1 MEEMFI
7 TPIQLMSPI
16 SQISQIGQIGQTAQA
31 GEKISG
37 DRVKGQEGISAFKS
51 IFENAIND
59 VRTTDDIKVKEQYLL
74 ATGQTE
80 NPHSVQIATSNAQL
94 AVDML
99 VTLRSKAL
107 ESYNEIMRISS

>member
-7 TPIQLMSPI
+7 TPIELMSPV
-16 SQISQIGQIGQTAQA
+16 SQTGKTGAVQEGASGRQI
-31 GEKISG
+31 
-37 DRVKGQEGISAFKS
+37 KGQEGIAAFKS

-59 VRTTDDIKVKEQYLL
+59 VKTTDEIKVKEQYLL

-80 NPHSVQIATSNAQL
+80 NPHSVQIAASNAQL

>member
-1 MEEMFI
+1 MDEMFI
-7 TPIQLMSPI
+7 TPIQPMTLEGIQPI
-16 SQISQIGQIGQTAQA
+16 GSLGGTQ
-31 GEKISG
+31 SG
-37 DRVKGQEGISAFKS
+37 TKVKGQEGINVFKS

-59 VRTTDDIKVKEQYLL
+59 VRTTDDAKLKEQYLL

-80 NPHSVQIATSNAQL
+80 NPHSVQIAASKAQL

-99 VTLRSKAL
+99 VALRTKAL

>member
-7 TPIQLMSPI
+7 TPIQLMTPI
-16 SQISQIGQIGQTAQA
+16 TRIDQIGQIGQTETA
-31 GEKISG
+31 GG
-37 DRVKGQEGISAFKS
+37 DTSVNRVKGQQGITAFKS
-51 IFENAIND
+51 VFENAIND

-80 NPHSVQIATSNAQL
+80 NPHSVQIAASNAQL

>member
-7 TPIQLMSPI
+7 TPIQLMSPV
-16 SQISQIGQIGQTAQA
+16 SSVNSAGTA
-31 GEKISG
+31 GESVV
-37 DRVKGQEGISAFKS
+37 RGQEGITAFKN

-59 VRTTDDIKVKEQYLL
+59 VRTTSDIKVKEQYLL

-80 NPHSVQIATSNAQL
+80 NPHSAQIAASNAQL

-99 VTLRSKAL
+99 VALRSKAL
-107 ESYNEIMRISS
+107 ESYTEIMRISS

>member
-7 TPIQLMSPI
+7 TPIQLMTPI
-16 SQISQIGQIGQTAQA
+16 TRLDQTGQIGQTETD
-31 GEKISG
+31 GG
-37 DRVKGQEGISAFKS
+37 DASVNRVKGQQGITAFKS
-51 IFENAIND
+51 VFENAIND

-80 NPHSVQIATSNAQL
+80 NPHSVQIAASNAQL

-99 VTLRSKAL
+99 VALRSKAL

>member
-7 TPIQLMSPI
+7 TPIQMISPMDE
-16 SQISQIGQIGQTAQA
+16 SASVK
-31 GEKISG
+31 KI
-37 DRVKGQEGISAFKS
+37 KGQEGIAAFKQ

-59 VRTTDDIKVKEQYLL
+59 VRTTDDTLVKEQYLL

-80 NPHSVQIATSNAQL
+80 NPHSVQIAESNAQL

-99 VTLRSKAL
+99 VALRSKAL

>member
-1 MEEMFI
+1 M
-7 TPIQLMSPI
+7 
-16 SQISQIGQIGQTAQA
+16 
-31 GEKISG
+31 
-37 DRVKGQEGISAFKS
+37 KGQEGISAFKS

-80 NPHSVQIATSNAQL
+80 NPHSVQIAASNAQL